1 MEDSKT
7 FPVLAAFASPL
18 VSVNADVSFFFFF
31 LSEKGEFK
39 DPIEGV

>member
-18 VSVNADVSFFFFF
+18 VSVNADVSFFFF